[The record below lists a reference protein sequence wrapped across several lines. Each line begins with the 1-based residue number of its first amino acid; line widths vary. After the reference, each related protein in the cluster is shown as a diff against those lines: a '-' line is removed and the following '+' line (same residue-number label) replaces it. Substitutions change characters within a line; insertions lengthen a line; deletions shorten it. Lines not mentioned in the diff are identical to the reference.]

1 MSDNN
6 SGLRTFF
13 TVITS
18 PIWAPVAAVAGA
30 DSDNAAKAIGSY
42 PGNLVGNAITNPLS
56 AIGNVG
62 KMMSGNDDKVR
73 SKLIHML
80 FIFLLQVRKIIIKR
94 LRLTRRM
101 N

>member
-18 PIWAPVAAVAGA
+18 PIWAPVAAVAGVVAAPFTAAADSA

-42 PGNLVGNAITNPLS
+42 PGNLVGNAITNPFS

-62 KMMSGNDDKVR
+62 KIMSGNDKVR
-73 SKLIHML
+73 SKLIHM
-80 FIFLLQVRKIIIKR
+80 
-94 LRLTRRM
+94 
-101 N
+101 